1 MVGTITKQW
10 LVTLIYA
17 NGDIQG
23 TREAKPKLWKRT
35 LRAFANPGRGEEAFD
50 GCVYIEVAA
59 LLSENLSKT
68 KKTFVSRC

>member
-23 TREAKPKLWKRT
+23 TREAKPKLWKRA
-35 LRAFANPGRGEEAFD
+35 LRAFANSRRGEDSFD
-50 GCVYIEVAA
+50 GDCCINIPGVLVRYLVH
-59 LLSENLSKT
+59 KPWQ
-68 KKTFVSRC
+68 R